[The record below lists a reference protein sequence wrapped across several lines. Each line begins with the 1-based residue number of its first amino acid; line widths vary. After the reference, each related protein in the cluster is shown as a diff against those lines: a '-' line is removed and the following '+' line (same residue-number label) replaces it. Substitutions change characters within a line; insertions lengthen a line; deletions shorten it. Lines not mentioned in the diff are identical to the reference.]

1 MKKLVSVLVLL
12 AILASGSAL
21 AEALLPYAGEEVV
34 YKGYTAD
41 LGLTENRESPVYKAY
56 SALLGNVSIEWS
68 SAPWGDFDSKTS
80 LFLNTG
86 DLPDIVW
93 LRKSSDVV
101 ANYGGLGYFLNFKDY
116 LDYMPNLKSYLE
128 TYPQIANMATED
140 GALYCLND
148 IEPNDYVDESFFVN
162 TTALKKLGK
171 EIPATWDEMLDCM
184 RAYKKENPNGNAFIT
199 YGWGAGYYM
208 YALGAINNA
217 KTGFYF
223 DGEKW
228 THSLLNE
235 DSGYHALIDMMHTM
249 YSEKLLNPEFS
260 TMSDE
265 QAYQSVLDGEWLFG
279 FWYLNCIPHE
289 IFLDEPVPYEYEAM
303 FAPAYQAGD
312 PQYSVVTVPYDN
324 TPGWG
329 YFVNADVANPE
340 LFCAYLDVV
349 ISKEASMLFNWGIEN
364 ETYVTG
370 ENGTHSFLN
379 GYTDSATRKEAGV
392 GNIMDIRYIQYKNRE
407 VDYVGG
413 TDASR
418 AAYDKIIGGLISGDL
433 IGIRALRGKP
443 AFTAEQNEVVA
454 RNVTPFTTYID
465 ENVMYFIDG
474 TRSMSEWD
482 AFVQETLA
490 LGDMDA
496 VLAAYEEA
504 EQVIYSTE
512 RRYVSYN

>member
-171 EIPATWDEMLDCM
+171 EIPTTWDEMLDCM

-235 DSGYHALIDMMHTM
+235 DSGYHALIDMM
-249 YSEKLLNPEFS
+249 
-260 TMSDE
+260 
-265 QAYQSVLDGEWLFG
+265 
-279 FWYLNCIPHE
+279 
-289 IFLDEPVPYEYEAM
+289 
-303 FAPAYQAGD
+303 
-312 PQYSVVTVPYDN
+312 
-324 TPGWG
+324 
-329 YFVNADVANPE
+329 
-340 LFCAYLDVV
+340 
-349 ISKEASMLFNWGIEN
+349 
-364 ETYVTG
+364 
-370 ENGTHSFLN
+370 HSFLN

-482 AFVQETLA
+482 AFVEETLA